1 MLDLIDKVGELDPG
15 GDGAARAHLL
25 AIRCVLVETATGRPV
40 LDRRQDVIMQRLL
53 RAMSSAFDDDDHIAQ
68 LNDST
73 FLLVLRSRSI
83 SAATLAMEEMLG
95 EIRSYFLGKN
105 DDTVQPRVGVE
116 ALEVRP
122 AGTLQS
128 RPIAAFGGTGG
139 NVARRQPTPS
149 PEPSVVGDPMAL
161 GALQFAFAPVRDV
174 RNLVTTTYYLRTH
187 GDKPGHGICSD
198 YEVLHGGEQSA
209 DVPSLDSQVLRRVE
223 QELARY
229 KGQKIPF
236 LLVWQVH
243 ARTIGDPE
251 RFQVYAR
258 TLASFPP
265 ESRERIAV
273 QVAGIEADWP
283 VSRVQ
288 HVIGLVKPHTRMVA
302 IRYGLQDSNLD
313 MLAGCGA
320 TGISVP
326 LNRIKSEVGL
336 EHELGKLREA
346 AARLGLVTVAER
358 VPTRSAAIMAIAAG
372 FQHVHADYLHDEQ
385 FTPLPAAP
393 FDLAELFVAD

>member
-15 GDGAARAHLL
+15 GDGVARARLL

-53 RAMSSAFDDDDHIAQ
+53 RAMSSAFDDHDHIAQ

-83 SAATLAMEEMLG
+83 SAATLVIEEFLG
-95 EIRSYFLGKN
+95 EVRSYFLGKN

-116 ALEVRP
+116 ALEVQP
-122 AGTLQS
+122 AGALQS
-128 RPIAAFGGTGG
+128 RPIAAFGRTGA
-139 NVARRQPTPS
+139 NVVRRQPTPS
-149 PEPSVVGDPMAL
+149 PEPSAGGDPITH

-187 GDKPGHGICSD
+187 GDKPGHGACSD

-209 DVPSLDSQVLRRVE
+209 EVPSLDSQVLRRVE

-251 RFQVYAR
+251 RFGR
-258 TLASFPP
+258 
-265 ESRERIAV
+265 
-273 QVAGIEADWP
+273 
-283 VSRVQ
+283 
-288 HVIGLVKPHTRMVA
+288 
-302 IRYGLQDSNLD
+302 
-313 MLAGCGA
+313 
-320 TGISVP
+320 
-326 LNRIKSEVGL
+326 
-336 EHELGKLREA
+336 
-346 AARLGLVTVAER
+346 
-358 VPTRSAAIMAIAAG
+358 
-372 FQHVHADYLHDEQ
+372 
-385 FTPLPAAP
+385 
-393 FDLAELFVAD
+393 